1 MAIKATITL
10 TDGRKINLDLL
21 PEYAENTVNN
31 FIDLAK
37 SGFYKGL
44 VFHRVIPGFMVQGG
58 GMDATLEGKDAG
70 FRIKGEFS
78 GNGVKNDL
86 MHEAGV
92 ISMARTM
99 VRDSA
104 SSQFFICVDDVPHLD
119 GQYAAFGRVSDKES
133 LDVAI
138 AISEV
143 KTCNVGYYA
152 DVPVTPIVIES
163 VTVEDGDYPAPVR
176 L

>member
-10 TDGRKINLDLL
+10 ADERKINLDLL

-31 FIDLAK
+31 FIALAK
-37 SGFYKGL
+37 SGFYEGL

-58 GMDATLEGKDAG
+58 GMYANLEGKEAG
-70 FRIKGEFS
+70 FSIKGEFAS
-78 GNGVKNDL
+78 NGVKNDL
-86 MHEAGV
+86 RHEAGV

-99 VRDSA
+99 VRNSA

-119 GQYAAFGRVSDKES
+119 GEYAAFGRVSDDES
-133 LDVAI
+133 LKVAI

-143 KTCNVGYYA
+143 DTCRVGYYS
-152 DVPVTPIVIES
+152 DVPVMPITIKS
-163 VTVEDGDYPAPVR
+163 VTVEDGEYAEPIR